1 MSKRF
6 AISEPFIRLVAESTP
21 KERKTLLRHA
31 SKQQLKCIYNICLNA
46 LRGNLRL
53 APHVVKKLKRHRKT
67 IETLANKR
75 VSQREK
81 VRLVNQKGGLLGQV
95 AGLALPV
102 IAQVVAGVLKNRKRN
117 KKRRRKKQQ

>member
-1 MSKRF
+1 M
-6 AISEPFIRLVAESTP
+6 
-21 KERKTLLRHA
+21 
-31 SKQQLKCIYNICLNA
+31 
-46 LRGNLRL
+46 

-117 KKRRRKKQQ
+117 KKQRRKKQQ

>member
-21 KERKTLLRHA
+21 QERKSLLRHA
-31 SKQQLKCIYNICLNA
+31 SKRQLKSLYIVCLNA
-46 LRGNLRL
+46 VRGNLKL
-53 APHVVKKLKRHRKT
+53 APHVVKRLRRHRKT
-67 IETLANKR
+67 IETLGDKR
-75 VSQREK
+75 VPQREK

-102 IAQVVAGVLKNRKRN
+102 IAQVVASVLRN
-117 KKRRRKKQQ
+117 HKKE